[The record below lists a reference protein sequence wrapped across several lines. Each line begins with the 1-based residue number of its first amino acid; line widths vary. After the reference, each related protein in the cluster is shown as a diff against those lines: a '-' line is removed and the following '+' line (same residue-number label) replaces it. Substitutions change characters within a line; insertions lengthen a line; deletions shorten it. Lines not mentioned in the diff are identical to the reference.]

1 MKILIDNGHGENTPG
16 KRSPDGRLR
25 EYAYTREIANM
36 VCIEL
41 KKRGYDA
48 ERIVRESIDVP
59 LSGRVQRVNE
69 ECRELGKSNVLLVS
83 IHNDACGNGAEW
95 CDARGFSV
103 RVSMN
108 ASVKSKR
115 LAQAIYAE
123 AEKRGLQGN
132 RCVPAERY
140 WVQNLAI
147 CRDSLCAAVLTENLF
162 QDNMED
168 VKFLLSA
175 EGKKAIVNIHVDGI
189 ISYIKSLGK

>member
-25 EYAYTREIANM
+25 EYAYAREIANL
-36 VCIEL
+36 VCLEL

-48 ERIVRESIDVP
+48 ERIVRENIDVP
-59 LSGRVQRVNE
+59 LNERVLRVNE
-69 ECRELGKSNVLLVS
+69 VCRELGKSNVLLVS
-83 IHNDACGNGAEW
+83 IHNDASGNGTEW
-95 CDARGFSV
+95 CHARGFSV

-108 ASVKSKR
+108 ASKKSKR
-115 LAQAIYAE
+115 LAQAIYTE

-147 CRDSLCAAVLTENLF
+147 CRDTLCTAVLTENLF

-168 VKFLLSA
+168 VNFLLSA
-175 EGKKAIVNIHVDGI
+175 EGKEAIMNLHVDGI
-189 ISYIKSLGK
+189 ISYIKTLE